1 VPRSE
6 AAEEVSMPAVLTNA
20 LAFIFALGV
29 IIFVHEL
36 GHLVV
41 GKLFG
46 MRVRAFSLGFGK
58 RLWGFEHGSTDYR
71 VSLIPLGGYVQFG
84 GEDPGDVGEDP
95 REFLNRPRWQRLLVY
110 LAGPAMNIILAVL
123 LVAFVFMLG
132 IEVAAP
138 PDIPAVVGSV
148 RPESPAATAGLQA
161 DDLIV
166 AIDDKKVSQWE
177 DARFAILTAPET
189 PLAIEYERQGE
200 RYETVLTPLKV
211 PRYEFGDAG
220 LYPKLLPR
228 VAALFPGDPA
238 ARAGFEVGDEIR
250 SVDGQPVASQN
261 QFIEYVSQRPGEAL
275 EVEVLRRG
283 RDPILLTVVPRD
295 DDGRGWIGVSLTLT
309 AFQRFGPAESLV
321 QSVRFNWSVTRQTIS
336 VIGKIFT
343 GQLAAKSAL
352 SGPIQIA
359 ALSGAAARSG
369 FRNLLHL
376 MGLIS
381 ISIAILNLLP
391 IPALDGG
398 QITVLLVESL
408 FRRDLSLKIK
418 ERINQVGFLLIVM
431 LMAMVLY
438 FDLVKVIPEGILPG
452 S

>member
-1 VPRSE
+1 
-6 AAEEVSMPAVLTNA
+6 MPAILTNTF
-20 LAFIFALGV
+20 AFIFALGV

-46 MRVRAFSLGFGK
+46 MRVRTFSLGFGK
-58 RLWGFEHGSTDYR
+58 RLWGFQRGETDYR
-71 VSLIPLGGYVQFG
+71 VSLIPLGGYVLFG
-84 GEDPGDVGEDP
+84 GEDPTDVGDDP
-95 REFLNRPRWQRLLVY
+95 QEFLNRPRWQRVLVY
-110 LAGPAMNIILAVL
+110 LAGPAMNIILAIF

-138 PDIPAVVGSV
+138 SDVPAVVGSV
-148 RPESPAATAGLQA
+148 RPESPAASAGLQP

-166 AIDDKKVSQWE
+166 SIDDKSVSRWE

-189 PLAIEYERQGE
+189 PLAIEYERQGA
-200 RYETVLTPLKV
+200 RYETTLTPIKV

-220 LYPKLLPR
+220 LYQTLLPR
-228 VAALFPGDPA
+228 IAGLFPGDPA
-238 ARAGFEVGDEIR
+238 EKAGFEFGDEIR
-250 SVDGQPVASQN
+250 AVDGQSVTSQN
-261 QFIEYVSQRPGEAL
+261 QFIEYVSQRPGEEL
-275 EVEVLRRG
+275 EVEVLRG
-283 RDPILLTVVPRD
+283 SEPLLLRVVPRD
-295 DDGRGWIGVSLTLT
+295 EDGRGWIGVSLTLT
-309 AFQRFGPAESLV
+309 AFQRFGPMESLV
-321 QSVRFNWSVTRQTIS
+321 QSVRFNWDVTRQTFS
-336 VIGKIFT
+336 VIGKIVT

-408 FRRDLSLKIK
+408 FRRDLSLAIK